1 MSTEKYESFVRDR
14 ITELRLKM
22 NVSEHRM
29 SLELGKSGAYIRN
42 ITSGIALPSL
52 KELFR
57 IMEYLEV
64 EPPEFFEPLQ
74 DNDSLQSQLNRQLHR
89 LNDEQLAKVNTFIQ
103 WMK

>member
-1 MSTEKYESFVRDR
+1 MATDKYESFVRDR
-14 ITELRLKM
+14 ITQLRIKAD
-22 NVSEHRM
+22 VSEHRM

-42 ITSGIALPSL
+42 ITSGVALPSL

-64 EPPEFFEPLQ
+64 DPPEFFEPLK
-74 DNDSLQSQLNRQLHR
+74 DNDTLKSRIWQQLQQLD
-89 LNDEQLAKVNTFIQ
+89 DEQLEKVETFIP